1 MKVAIF
7 TDSHAGVRGDAIA
20 FADHQDEFYRTRFF
34 PYLKEHGIT
43 TIFHGGDFF
52 DRRQFVTLKTMD
64 RLRKTFCELLN
75 EGDYHLHLLVGNH
88 DVLYRN
94 TNDVNSP
101 DVIFHN
107 YPNVSIY
114 TTPTDI
120 EGVLLVPWINKDNYE
135 STIATLN
142 STDSKFVL
150 GHFELA
156 GFEMHR
162 GQVSESGMASDVFS
176 RFQLVMSGHFHTRSS
191 KGNITYLGSPFEMT
205 WSDFN
210 DPRGF
215 HIFDTET
222 GELEFIRN
230 EESMFF
236 RCEYDT
242 VENAKSWIPYKPVSL
257 TDKYV
262 KIIVKNK
269 GSAYEFDKWL
279 KEITSY
285 APADIQVIESVV
297 DITGVELT
305 VGELEQ
311 QSKSNIEIIREYVYA
326 LDVDE
331 DKRTSVYDY
340 MKTLYDEA
348 KFL

>member
-7 TDSHAGVRGDAIA
+7 TDSHAGVRGDAVS
-20 FADHQDEFYRTRFF
+20 FADYQDRFYKDTFF
-34 PYLKEHGIT
+34 PYLREHNIT

-64 RLRKTFCELLN
+64 RLRQTFCKELN
-75 EGDYHLHLLVGNH
+75 SGDFHMHLLVGNH

-94 TNDVNSP
+94 TNAINSP

-107 YPNVSIY
+107 YPNVTIY
-114 TTPTDI
+114 TEPTVV
-120 EGVLLVPWINKDNYE
+120 EGVLLVPWINKENYASTISTLE
-135 STIATLN
+135 STPA
-142 STDSKFVL
+142 KYVL

-162 GQVSESGMASDVFS
+162 GQVSDSGMSADIFH
-176 RFQLVMSGHFHTRSS
+176 RFELVMSGHFHTRSS
-191 KGNITYLGSPFEMT
+191 KGNVTYLGSPFEMT

-222 GELEFIRN
+222 GELEFIQN
-230 EESMFF
+230 QESMFF

-242 VENAKSWIPYKPVSL
+242 IENQRSWLPYKSPML

-269 GSAYEFDKWL
+269 GSAYEFDQWL
-279 KEITSY
+279 KEITTY
-285 APADIQVIESVV
+285 APADIQVIESSI
-297 DITGVELT
+297 DITGVEMSIE
-305 VGELEQ
+305 ELEQ
-311 QSKSNIEIIREYVYA
+311 QSKSNIDIIREYVYA
-326 LDVDE
+326 LDVPDVT
-331 DKRTSVYDY
+331 KSKVYEY
-340 MKTLYDEA
+340 LKGLYDEA
-348 KFL
+348 KSL